1 MCIRTL
7 TRGTRITLRDCVRS
21 AVTDV
26 CVPRAWT
33 FIHSWLVR
41 SRSASARRPDR
52 PATARDS
59 EYGNFTLGFLI
70 FKVFKIEEHRYIYS
84 VEARSCSR
92 APSPPPPLRTA
103 HSEPHHLARQS
114 EAETTLYSTPPMK
127 TIEPVYLP

>member
-1 MCIRTL
+1 MCVFH
-7 TRGTRITLRDCVRS
+7 VR
-21 AVTDV
+21 
-26 CVPRAWT
+26 

-41 SRSASARRPDR
+41 SRSASAPGVRTVRRLPGTRNVR
-52 PATARDS
+52 P
-59 EYGNFTLGFLI
+59 YGNFTLGFLI

>member
-1 MCIRTL
+1 MCVFHVRYVYTFMASPVPVRLRAARGVRT
-7 TRGTRITLRDCVRS
+7 VR
-21 AVTDV
+21 
-26 CVPRAWT
+26 R
-33 FIHSWLVR
+33 L
-41 SRSASARRPDR
+41 
-52 PATARDS
+52 ARDS